1 MSDSV
6 IVVGTFEVEPSDRD
20 AFLQSRVPG
29 MEAARSE
36 SGCITYVLSADPVEP
51 HLVHLVERWQ
61 SRAHLDEHL
70 GRLRSRAPAPAD
82 PAGVPAQRT
91 ELTVYETASEGPL
104 VV

>member
-6 IVVGTFEVEPSDRD
+6 IVVGTFEVEPNDRD

-36 SGCITYVLSADPVEP
+36 SGCITYVLSADPVET

-70 GRLRSRAPAPAD
+70 ERLRSRSPAA
-82 PAGVPAQRT
+82 AGGVPARRT